1 MKTLD
6 NRIQVD
12 EETLKQFQTDSYV
25 TEMMNRFRKAKA
37 KLAKSRK
44 TAKSS
49 DSAVFLFICFL
60 ILRYSLLS
68 QYPQVSSHHLHSLS

>member
-1 MKTLD
+1 MKPLILRFSDNQIYDLSDPDVSEKFQIKDMMKTLD

-37 KLAKSRK
+37 KLAKSKK
-44 TAKSS
+44 TAM
-49 DSAVFLFICFL
+49 I
-60 ILRYSLLS
+60 I
-68 QYPQVSSHHLHSLS
+68 